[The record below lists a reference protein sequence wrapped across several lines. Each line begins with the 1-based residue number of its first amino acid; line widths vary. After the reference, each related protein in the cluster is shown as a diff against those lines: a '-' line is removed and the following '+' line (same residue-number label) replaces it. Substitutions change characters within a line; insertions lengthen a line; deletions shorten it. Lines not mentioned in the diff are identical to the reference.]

1 MISLSNK
8 CCGFDLSINQRI
20 LKNYYCYYKILC
32 STTIV
37 NIDANKCLLCK
48 SKSNKYSLGDH
59 KIPLS
64 KPKRKKRYQPQI
76 IELFHNMI
84 CRIDINT
91 SVSG

>member
-1 MISLSNK
+1 MISLSNN

-64 KPKRKKRYQPQI
+64 KPKRKKGTNPKLLNYFI
-76 IELFHNMI
+76 
-84 CRIDINT
+84 T
-91 SVSG
+91 